1 MFLDDMRLI
10 RIFTKIYEIYSLMW
24 ISDVLFSVLQ

>member
-1 MFLDDMRLI
+1 MFLDDMRFI